1 MENFLIAERATSLYP
16 KNLSFSGHQT
26 FPFRYTWLKKGVDA
40 VMKNSNVFAD
50 DDAPVVLGV
59 GKNMVNSIRHWCL
72 AANLIEK
79 RENDDDQD
87 GFKVSDFGTEIF
99 KDKNGLDP
107 YIENP
112 ATLWWIHWRIATNV
126 ERASTWSWAF
136 NFLNYPEFTRKS
148 LTKDLIY
155 WIKQQKNIRK
165 QPSENTIQKDVNC
178 FFRTYCLS
186 HSSETAIIED
196 TFDCPLV
203 ELDLIREVEVEVEQG
218 ENRYQFNLGPKPSLT
233 DSMLALTITEFWSDC
248 FPNANTLSFSKIMY
262 SKLSPGQ
269 VFKLDENTLVMHLEK
284 LESITDGNITYDD
297 TAGLKQISRREK
309 LDTLELLKGVY
320 E

>member
-1 MENFLIAERATSLYP
+1 MENLLISEHTTSPYP
-16 KNLSFSGHQT
+16 IKPSFSGHQT

-40 VMKNSNVFAD
+40 VNGNANVFTA
-50 DDAPVVLGV
+50 DDAPVILGV
-59 GKNMVNSIRHWCL
+59 GKNMVRSIRHWCL
-72 AANLIEK
+72 TADLIEK
-79 RENDDDQD
+79 IEDGSDDHG
-87 GFKVSDFGTEIF
+87 GFKASKFGEAIF
-99 KDKNGLDP
+99 KDKKGFDP
-107 YIENP
+107 YLENP
-112 ATLWWIHWRIATNV
+112 STLWWIHWKIATNKDQ
-126 ERASTWSWAF
+126 AATWSWAF
-136 NFLNYPEFTRKS
+136 NFFNYPEFTRKS

-203 ELDLIREVEVEVEQG
+203 ELDLIREVQVEQG

-233 DSMLALTITEFWSDC
+233 SSMLALTITEFWNDC

-269 VFKLDENTLVMHLEK
+269 VFKLDENTLVTHLEK
-284 LESITDGNITYDD
+284 LESITDGNMTYDD
-297 TAGLKQISRREK
+297 TAGSKQISRHEK
-309 LDTLELLKGVY
+309 LDMLELLKGVY

>member
-1 MENFLIAERATSLYP
+1 MLNTRHHYIRSTFLSRVIRHSL
-16 KNLSFSGHQT
+16 SG
-26 FPFRYTWLKKGVDA
+26 YTWLKKGVDA
-40 VMKNSNVFAD
+40 VMENSNVFTD

-59 GKNMVNSIRHWCL
+59 GKNMVSSIRHWCL

-79 RENDDDQD
+79 KDDGSDRSR
-87 GFKVSDFGTEIF
+87 GFKASEFGKAIF
-99 KDKNGLDP
+99 KDKNGFDP
-107 YIENP
+107 YLENP
-112 ATLWWIHWRIATNV
+112 ATLWWIHWRIATNM

-136 NFLNYPEFTRKS
+136 NFLNYPEFTRDS
-148 LTKDLIY
+148 LIKALMD
-155 WIKQQKNIRK
+155 WIKYEKKIKR
-165 QPSENTIQKDVNC
+165 QPSENTIKQDVSC
-178 FFRTYCLS
+178 FIRTYCLS
-186 HSSETAIIED
+186 RSSETVIIED

-203 ELDLIREVEVEVEQG
+203 ELDLIREVQVEQG
-218 ENRYQFNLGPKPSLT
+218 ENRYQFNLEPKPSLT
-233 DSMLALTITEFWSDC
+233 DSMLALTINQFWSDC

-269 VFKLDENTLVMHLEK
+269 VFKLDENTMVMYLEK

-320 E
+320 EQSTI